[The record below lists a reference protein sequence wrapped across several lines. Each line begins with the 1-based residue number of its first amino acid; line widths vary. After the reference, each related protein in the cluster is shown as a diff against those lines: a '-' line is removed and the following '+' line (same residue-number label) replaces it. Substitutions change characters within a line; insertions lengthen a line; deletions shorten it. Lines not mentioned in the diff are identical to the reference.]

1 MDDDAGDRAK
11 FREALARSGF
21 STAEALTGEEA
32 LEVVEESA
40 PALVIVEVC
49 LPGIC
54 GYEVCH
60 ALRERFGEQLPIV
73 LVSAARTES
82 HDRVAGLLLGGDAY
96 LSKPVA
102 PDELLIHVR
111 RLLTRARPLP
121 PGVARTL
128 TARERQVLSLMAEG
142 LKPSEI
148 AAQLVL
154 SQKTVGKHIEHI
166 FGKLGVRNRAQ
177 AVAVA
182 YRNELV
188 RVDV

>member
-1 MDDDAGDRAK
+1 
-11 FREALARSGF
+11 
-21 STAEALTGEEA
+21 
-32 LEVVEESA
+32 VE
-40 PALVIVEVC
+40 IC

-54 GYEVCH
+54 GYEVCD
-60 ALRERFGEQLPIV
+60 ALRARFGDELPIV

-82 HDRVAGLLLGGDAY
+82 YNRVAGLLLGGDAY

-111 RLLTRARPLP
+111 RLLTRVRPLP
-121 PGVARTL
+121 PAVARTL
-128 TARERQVLSLMAEG
+128 TARGRQVLSLMAEG

-148 AAQLVL
+148 AARLFL
-154 SQKTVGKHIEHI
+154 SQKTVGTHVEHV

-188 RVDV
+188 RTDV